1 MTTHC
6 NRCNAKVV
14 FENVSPNYYAVC
26 PEHDEDLYEFET
38 YDMADKELSNW
49 FDEFHKQEDKV
60 VWLEKQAKLA
70 VAIDEEDLDRCRLM
84 CVCDKEKED

>member
-26 PEHDEDLYEFET
+26 PEHYEDLYKFET
-38 YDMADKELSNW
+38 YET
-49 FDEFHKQEDKV
+49 
-60 VWLEKQAKLA
+60 
-70 VAIDEEDLDRCRLM
+70 
-84 CVCDKEKED
+84 KED